1 MSKNL
6 GASVTTLWRLS
17 LRLLRAPFSLLLM
30 LRAPFSLLLT
40 LGFRAMVGLRRVLV
54 ICLQRKVDRDISS
67 TPNLANLA
75 ANNGKKLKV
84 AIIRFDGVGDI
95 ALTFPLIDALQKHH
109 DVGEVAFFI
118 PERILGAIKN
128 FISVPIIA
136 VKPFT
141 IHYPRVTWLALH
153 RIFIYSFAGP
163 LLAFFQGMLYSKKLG
178 KFDLVLLPR
187 WDHDLDLNTRYFARG
202 LGRLTYGHDPRLIE
216 NQSREGF
223 EFKVLDFLCDSPRR
237 DAHEL
242 DHLRDF
248 AELLGISI
256 SKRGFLG
263 ANMMNKSSKKSK
275 CFLQISAALPKRE
288 WSISNWQQL
297 IGVLLENYP
306 DWVFEVNTSSNEAFR
321 EIVMG
326 LSPAEKYRIN
336 KVDTKNPGELFV
348 QLSQTILYVGSD
360 TGPLH
365 LAESLGVPSVVI
377 SCHPSN
383 GKADHVN
390 SPNRF
395 GNSSDTG
402 VWVSPANGLPGCENG
417 CTSEIAHCI
426 NQVSTSQVLGGVNEI
441 VERLGIGA

>member
-6 GASVTTLWRLS
+6 GTSVITLWRLA
-17 LRLLRAPFSLLLM
+17 LRLLRAPFSLLL
-30 LRAPFSLLLT
+30 A
-40 LGFRAMVGLRRVLV
+40 LGFRALVSLRRVLV
-54 ICLQRKVDRDISS
+54 ICLQRKVDRGITS
-67 TPNLANLA
+67 TPNLVNLA
-75 ANNGKKLKV
+75 VKNGKKLRI

-95 ALTFPLIDALQKHH
+95 ALTFPLVDALQNNH
-109 DVGEVAFFI
+109 DVSEVTFFI
-118 PERILGAIKN
+118 PERIAGAIKN
-128 FISVPIIA
+128 FVTVPTIP

-153 RIFIYSFAGP
+153 RIFIYSFIGP
-163 LLAFFQGMLYSKKLG
+163 LFAFFQGTLYSKKLG

-216 NQSREGF
+216 NQTREGF
-223 EFKVLDFLCDSPRR
+223 EYKLLDFLCESPRR

-242 DHLRDF
+242 DHLQDF
-248 AELLGISI
+248 AELLGIKI

-263 ANMMNKSSKKSK
+263 ANINNNGSKKSK

-297 IGVLLENYP
+297 IGALLERYP
-306 DWVFEVNTSSNEAFR
+306 DLVFVVNTSSIEAFR
-321 EIVMG
+321 EIVME
-326 LSPAEKYRIN
+326 LSPAEKSRIN
-336 KVDTKNPGELFV
+336 KVDTTNPGELFA

-377 SCHPSN
+377 SCHPAN
-383 GKADHVN
+383 GRADHVN

-395 GNSSDTG
+395 GNSPEKG
-402 VWVSPANGLPGCENG
+402 VWVSPATGLPGCENG
-417 CTSEIAHCI
+417 CTSSVAHCI
-426 NQVSTSQVLGGVNEI
+426 NQISTSQVLGGVNEI
-441 VERLGIGA
+441 IERLEISA

>member
-6 GASVTTLWRLS
+6 DTSVIALWRLA
-17 LRLLRAPFSLLLM
+17 LRLLRAPFSLLL
-30 LRAPFSLLLT
+30 A
-40 LGFRAMVGLRRVLV
+40 LGFRALVGLRRVLV
-54 ICLQRKVDRDISS
+54 IYLQRKVDRGITS

-75 ANNGKKLKV
+75 VKNGKKLKV

-95 ALTFPLIDALQKHH
+95 ALTFPLVDALQKNH
-109 DVGEVAFFI
+109 DVSEVAFFI

-128 FISVPIIA
+128 FITVPIIP

-153 RIFIYSFAGP
+153 RIFTYSFIGP
-163 LLAFFQGMLYSKKLG
+163 LFAFFQGMLYSKKLG

-202 LGRLTYGHDPRLIE
+202 LGLLTYGHDPRLID

-223 EFKVLDFLCDSPRR
+223 EYKLLDFLCKSPRR

-242 DHLRDF
+242 DHLQDF
-248 AELLGISI
+248 AELLGINI

-263 ANMMNKSSKKSK
+263 AKIMDVGLKKSK
-275 CFLQISAALPKRE
+275 CFIQISAALPKRE

-297 IGVLLENYP
+297 IGVLLERYP
-306 DWVFEVNTSSNEAFR
+306 DWGFEVNASSIEAFR

-326 LSPAEKYRIN
+326 LSPAEKSRIK
-336 KVDTKNPGELFV
+336 KVDTTNPGELFA

-360 TGPLH
+360 TGPMH
-365 LAESLGVPSVVI
+365 LAESLEIPTIVI
-377 SCHPSN
+377 SCHPKSGRN
-383 GKADHVN
+383 DHVN
-390 SPNRF
+390 SPHRF
-395 GNSSDTG
+395 GNSKTRG
-402 VWVSPANGLPGCENG
+402 KWLSPDVGLDNCRDGCI
-417 CTSEIAHCI
+417 SEESHCI
-426 NQVSTSQVLGGVNEI
+426 GQVTPCMVTQAVKEI
-441 VERLGIGA
+441 IEK